1 MKVIVL
7 LGPLIGLLVGTLASA
22 RYLRQEIAVHKT
34 ALTGAPHPGADPPGY
49 RPITCFRNRRD
60 T

>member
-7 LGPLIGLLVGTLASA
+7 LGPLIGLLVGTLASS
-22 RYLRQEIAVHKT
+22 RYLRQEIAAHTT
-34 ALTGAPHPGADPPGY
+34 ALTKAPHPGADPPGY
-49 RPITCFRNRRD
+49 RPITRFWNRRD